1 MVPGDQP
8 GDTTMTNDYY
18 EIVDR
23 QTGKVVATAK
33 TLKTALRAVDRRDN
47 AYGGYRYYHRRVNDN
62 D

>member
-1 MVPGDQP
+1 
-8 GDTTMTNDYY
+8 MTNDYY

-47 AYGGYRYYHRRVNDN
+47 AYGGYRYYHRRVRLAVK
-62 D
+62 